1 MGDANWIFIYSLL
14 IVALGYLL
22 KRLGILRE
30 NDGATLSKI
39 ILNVTLPA
47 VVLRTVTKIALTPT
61 LLLLPALSVVYT
73 AFIIVVGLTVF
84 RRSENRAKG
93 LSLMSIIGFN
103 TGLFAFPIVHAV
115 WGQVGLQYIAIFD
128 LANSFMFFG
137 VNYMI
142 ADYYSKRDDPNR
154 RPVSVTYIL
163 ANLVRSVP
171 LLSYIVAL
179 ALALASVQLPDFLNG
194 LLDIPARANSLLVL
208 LLLGVYFRPT
218 IDRSHAAQMAKLLLI
233 RYGIGAAVGLLLYL
247 LLPLPHLVRVIM
259 ATALILPV
267 GLTVVPFSAEF
278 RLDYRFASVMVNVT
292 MVVSFACMW
301 IYANIL

>member
-1 MGDANWIFIYSLL
+1 MGDANWIFLYSLL

-22 KRLGILRE
+22 KRFGILKE
-30 NDGATLSKI
+30 SDGATLSKI

-47 VVLRTVTKIALTPT
+47 VVLRTVTTIDLTPT
-61 LLLLPALSVVYT
+61 LLFLPALSVVYT
-73 AFIIVVGLTVF
+73 AFIIFVGLVVF
-84 RRSENRAKG
+84 RRSEDRVKG

-142 ADYYSKRDDPNR
+142 ADYYSKHRDPDR
-154 RPVSVTYIL
+154 RPVSASYIL
-163 ANLVRSVP
+163 ANLARSVP
-171 LLSYIVAL
+171 LLSYIVAVV
-179 ALALASVQLPDFLNG
+179 LALASVRLPSFLNG
-194 LLDIPARANSLLVL
+194 LLDIPARANSLFVL

-218 IDRSHAAQMAKLLLI
+218 IGRAHAARMAKLLLI
-233 RYGIGAAVGLLLYL
+233 RYGIGATVGILLYL

-267 GLTVVPFSAEF
+267 GLTVVPFSVEF
-278 RLDYRFASVMVNVT
+278 GLDYRFASVMVNVT
-292 MVVSFACMW
+292 MVVSFASMW